1 MIGFPPASGPENT
14 SLPCSVVAIPIAVLN
29 YRQIP
34 DWVSIDDNE
43 AHYLCERNPMEKK
56 LTNRTALIT
65 GAGSGLGTAIA
76 RALASEGARCALAG
90 RRPEPLEHVR
100 LELGD
105 RARAIPCDV
114 RDEAQIENL
123 VAQTVAE
130 FGGVDILVNNAG
142 VFHEAPLTETTT
154 TLWDETIAVNLRGAF
169 LLCRAAWPHM
179 QRRGGG
185 QIVNVSSVSGVQ
197 GYADEAAYCASKF
210 GLNGLTA
217 ALALEG
223 KPRNIRVFAVC
234 PGAVDTPI
242 WGEAAA
248 PEVTRRMLR
257 AEQVAEVVRWLVTA
271 PRNLDFGPIVVRNFT
286 DPWEGA

>member
-1 MIGFPPASGPENT
+1 MGHNLIDQI
-14 SLPCSVVAIPIAVLN
+14 AI
-29 YRQIP
+29 
-34 DWVSIDDNE
+34 
-43 AHYLCERNPMEKK
+43 
-56 LTNRTALIT
+56 IT
-65 GAGSGLGTAIA
+65 GAGSGVGAAIA

-100 LELGD
+100 VEIGD
-105 RARAIPCDV
+105 LARTILCDV

-130 FGGVDILVNNAG
+130 FGRVDLLVNNAG
-142 VFHEAPLTETTT
+142 VFHEVPLTETTT
-154 TLWDETIAVNLRGAF
+154 ALWDETIAVNLRGAF
-169 LLCRAAWPHM
+169 LLCRAVWPHM
-179 QRRGGG
+179 QTRGGG
-185 QIVNVSSVSGVQ
+185 QIVNLSSVSGVQ

-223 KPRNIRVFAVC
+223 KPHNIRVFAVC

-242 WGEAAA
+242 WGDTAA
-248 PEVTRRMLR
+248 PEVMRRMMG
-257 AEQVAEVVRWLVTA
+257 AEQIAELVRWLVTA

-286 DPWEGA
+286 DPWGGGT

>member
-1 MIGFPPASGPENT
+1 MGHNLTGQT
-14 SLPCSVVAIPIAVLN
+14 AI
-29 YRQIP
+29 
-34 DWVSIDDNE
+34 
-43 AHYLCERNPMEKK
+43 
-56 LTNRTALIT
+56 IT
-65 GAGSGLGTAIA
+65 GAGSGLGAAIA
-76 RALASEGARCALAG
+76 RALASEGARCVLAG
-90 RRPEPLEHVR
+90 RRREPLEQVR
-100 LELGD
+100 LETIAPEAERSGVGD
-105 RARAIPCDV
+105 LARAIPCDV
-114 RDEAQIENL
+114 RDEAQIEKL

-142 VFHEAPLTETTT
+142 VFHEVPLTETTT
-154 TLWDETIAVNLRGAF
+154 ALWDETIAVNLRGAF
-169 LLCRAAWPHM
+169 LLCRAVWPHM

-234 PGAVDTPI
+234 PGAVDTHI
-242 WGEAAA
+242 WGAAVA
-248 PEVTRRMLR
+248 PEVTRRMMR
-257 AEQVAEVVRWLVTA
+257 AEQIAELVRWLITA

-286 DPWEGA
+286 DPWEEGA